1 MAFPTKPPTI
11 APRIPN
17 NSAPNIA
24 KIAKIPKEEIDK
36 IKSRNCKVEIDKAW
50 EVSYTR
56 RVALMLFTYLSVGFY
71 LAAIK
76 VQNPWLN
83 AIVPSIAFMLST
95 LTLPFFKKIWIK
107 IMNSL

>member
-1 MAFPTKPPTI
+1 M
-11 APRIPN
+11 PN
-17 NSAPNIA
+17 LNL
-24 KIAKIPKEEIDK
+24 KQLEEEIDK